1 MASAPLFYTDVRYW
15 YQYALL
21 AVILII
27 ELVALVNCVT
37 RRKDAFPAVGNAT
50 KGDVGADERAVRLR
64 LDVRCCWIPLGPWF
78 GVLGVIISAVYL
90 LDVRPAIRDA
100 LNGRGGW

>member
-1 MASAPLFYTDVRYW
+1 MASAPLFYVDVMFW
-15 YQYALL
+15 YNTAL
-21 AVILII
+21 ILII
-27 ELVALVNCVT
+27 LVIEVAALINCVT

-50 KGDVGADERAVRLR
+50 KAMWVLMNAGAIAWTALIY
-64 LDVRCCWIPLGPWF
+64 LSPLGTWWA
-78 GVLGVIISAVYL
+78 VLGVIISAIYL